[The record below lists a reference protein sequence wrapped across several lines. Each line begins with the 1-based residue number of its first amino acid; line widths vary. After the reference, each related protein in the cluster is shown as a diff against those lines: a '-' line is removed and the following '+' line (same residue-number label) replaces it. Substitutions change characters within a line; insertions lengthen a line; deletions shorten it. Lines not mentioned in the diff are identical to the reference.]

1 MPVLVRVS
9 RRDQVLDGR
18 AKESQSPQTKTA
30 MTIKH
35 RYQQQGRKW
44 QNEHSHSAQGPTADA
59 FPCPKKEYE
68 DIATQRDYQL
78 AFTQIMLAAGKG
90 GVPRLI
96 DFVEASPP
104 IMVDLSRFIDRW
116 ADALGLDKAAAWN
129 FFQAHQLSKPAAVKD
144 PAHLRRY
151 LFFVAKHRVLDLA
164 RRRRVLTVSF
174 SAIEDGERKSIFDAD
189 ALARAREREWLAERR
204 EMLAEL
210 LQSGTL
216 LAIDQ
221 KVLRACLATSRCNQQ
236 EIASICECNQSTV
249 SRSLLRV
256 RARLE
261 EEMKM
266 GI

>member
-1 MPVLVRVS
+1 
-9 RRDQVLDGR
+9 
-18 AKESQSPQTKTA
+18 
-30 MTIKH
+30 MTIKN
-35 RYQQQGRKW
+35 RYQQQGRKR
-44 QNEHSHSAQGPTADA
+44 QNELSHSAQGPEADA
-59 FPCPKKEYE
+59 FLSPKKEYK
-68 DIATQRDYQL
+68 DTATQLDYKL
-78 AFTQIMLAAGKG
+78 AFTQTMLTAGKG
-90 GVPRLI
+90 GVPSLI

-104 IMVDLSRFIDRW
+104 IMVDLSRCIDRW

-151 LFFVAKHRVLDLA
+151 LFFVAKYRVLDLA
-164 RRRRVLTVSF
+164 RRRRVLTVSL
-174 SAIEDGERKSIFDAD
+174 SAIEDGERKSIFDAE
-189 ALARAREREWLAERR
+189 ALARAREREWLDERR

-216 LAIDQ
+216 LTIDQ
-221 KVLRACLATSRCNQQ
+221 KVLHACLAMSGECSQQ

-261 EEMKM
+261 EEMDM
-266 GI
+266 NF